1 MFFNLAWRNSKR
13 SRNENLIYFLTMVTA
28 VAAFYIVLSLGAQ
41 DVIRFLSSLE
51 SDAVERLLTNLL
63 PTVYVCALLF
73 VFFLVVFANKYQ
85 LECRSRELGLYLMFG
100 MTKTRLFTQIMTEG
114 LITSLVALLGGL
126 ICGGFLSEV
135 ISLATARLVGH
146 GVIAHQ
152 SSFSLSAVFFTILGF
167 LIIQCVALFILCGKL
182 FKKEVHQLLY
192 GEMGKKQHTGSTHG
206 SLLSL
211 VIGTAVLLVA
221 YWVVIEHFMT
231 GGGVMLLVAVLLG
244 IVGTILFIRGIA
256 RLLSIVAASNKRKA
270 TNGLYVFTLRQLHEN
285 VVYKYISISVASIL
299 MMLTIMFIANGSAT
313 IMSHGNELT
322 RTSAVYDFT
331 VMGEE
336 QNVEQYLSDDQM
348 RVYVANLNR
357 METGNMKR
365 PASGEMK
372 SFVDWSVLRKEIVQ
386 NLPEGVIDPATQEA
400 ASYEFGSHQPA
411 ALNLLG
417 FIDTGS
423 VSPYMLPVAWLAN
436 PDYFINYVALIIF
449 VSFATL
455 AIPLAISIR
464 KRNKTD
470 AIFRR
475 FLLEPDDTN
484 EYLLCEAVPAVLRPY
499 ICELGQHLRTQQ
511 EYINEQKI
519 TVTDYQHYIEN
530 WVHEIKKPLSL
541 MTLLLDNRKDEM
553 SPLVHTRMLYVRDH
567 TRQDIE
573 QILYFSRLGA
583 THKDYF
589 FEPLSILEIC
599 REAVEDNLTLLEEA
613 GFSVEYTENDAQVI
627 SDKKGL
633 MFILGQIISNSVKY
647 TGNNPAPRLLFSIA
661 DSADNEQIS
670 LSMKDNGTSIPLS
683 DLPFVFD
690 KGFTGDTGSYLSR
703 STGMG
708 LYLVQKMATDL
719 SITVEL
725 KNNSCGGTTVTLTFP
740 KVERPF
746 GR

>member
-1 MFFNLAWRNSKR
+1 M
-13 SRNENLIYFLTMVTA
+13 Y
-28 VAAFYIVLSLGAQ
+28 
-41 DVIRFLSSLE
+41 
-51 SDAVERLLTNLL
+51 
-63 PTVYVCALLF
+63 
-73 VFFLVVFANKYQ
+73 LVMWKVK
-85 LECRSRELGLYLMFG
+85 CVGL
-100 MTKTRLFTQIMTEG
+100 
-114 LITSLVALLGGL
+114 
-126 ICGGFLSEV
+126 
-135 ISLATARLVGH
+135 
-146 GVIAHQ
+146 
-152 SSFSLSAVFFTILGF
+152 
-167 LIIQCVALFILCGKL
+167 
-182 FKKEVHQLLY
+182 
-192 GEMGKKQHTGSTHG
+192 
-206 SLLSL
+206 
-211 VIGTAVLLVA
+211 
-221 YWVVIEHFMT
+221 
-231 GGGVMLLVAVLLG
+231 
-244 IVGTILFIRGIA
+244 
-256 RLLSIVAASNKRKA
+256 
-270 TNGLYVFTLRQLHEN
+270 
-285 VVYKYISISVASIL
+285 
-299 MMLTIMFIANGSAT
+299 
-313 IMSHGNELT
+313 
-322 RTSAVYDFT
+322 
-331 VMGEE
+331 
-336 QNVEQYLSDDQM
+336 
-348 RVYVANLNR
+348 
-357 METGNMKR
+357 
-365 PASGEMK
+365 SGE
-372 SFVDWSVLRKEIVQ
+372 
-386 NLPEGVIDPATQEA
+386 
-400 ASYEFGSHQPA
+400 
-411 ALNLLG
+411 
-417 FIDTGS
+417 
-423 VSPYMLPVAWLAN
+423 
-436 PDYFINYVALIIF
+436 DYLKL
-449 VSFATL
+449 ATL